1 MVGMSCTAA
10 QEVIEVKLIDVHT
23 REKLVILY
31 LWLVKGCQA
40 YPLKKTEVWGKVR
53 KICPYIFKYHI
64 NRKY

>member
-40 YPLKKTEVWGKVR
+40 YPLKKDRSLGQGEKNMP
-53 KICPYIFKYHI
+53 IYLQISHQ
-64 NRKY
+64 